1 VSQEPLLYA
10 KSTVI
15 LDCIVENKTLNYLLS
30 IHVYEIAEKSPQQQ
44 FEGNIVFEWS
54 YNLMRVAC
62 KVSDYPI
69 TFLITNSGDELQ

>member
-15 LDCIVENKTLNYLLS
+15 LDCIAENKTLNYLLS

-44 FEGNIVFEWS
+44 FEGNIVFKWS
-54 YNLMRVAC
+54 YDLMRVAH
-62 KVSDYPI
+62 KVSDYQI
-69 TFLITNSGDELQ
+69 TYLITNSSDELP